1 MTPETRDPVLRTPG
15 LGDTQRLLLERLK
28 REGAQSLADLEEVF
42 DLARETLRQHLNA
55 LEARG
60 LVRRA
65 GRRRSGPGRPEVLY
79 GLAPGGEE
87 LFPRR
92 EGEVLKELAL
102 FLQERDRE
110 DLLEA
115 FFEERARRV
124 RSRARRRLAG
134 LEGRER
140 MEEVAAILSEQG
152 YMAEVV
158 EGPEGEP
165 RLRLSHCPIKDLVS
179 ASRLPC
185 RTELEWVEEALEAPL
200 LRRAWMP
207 EGDHTC
213 TYTSET

>member
-1 MTPETRDPVLRTPG
+1 MTPASRDPVLRTPG

-28 REGAQSLADLEEVF
+28 REGEQSLADLEGAFE
-42 DLARETLRQHLNA
+42 LARETLRQHLNA

-79 GLAPGGEE
+79 GLAPDGEE

-92 EGEVLKELAL
+92 EGEVLGELSA
-102 FLQERDRE
+102 FLLAHGHE

-115 FFEERARRV
+115 FFQERADRTRKL
-124 RSRARRRLAG
+124 ARRRLAG

-140 MEEVAAILSEQG
+140 MEAVALLLSEQG

-158 EGPEGEP
+158 EGSEGEP

-179 ASRLPC
+179 TSRIPC
-185 RTELEWVEEALEAPL
+185 RTELEWVEEALGAPL

-213 TYTSET
+213 TYAREE

>member
-1 MTPETRDPVLRTPG
+1 MRPESRDPVLRTPG

-28 REGAQSLADLEEVF
+28 REGAQSLAELEGAFE
-42 DLARETLRQHLNA
+42 LARETLRQHLNA

-92 EGEVLKELAL
+92 EGEVLRELSA
-102 FLQERDRE
+102 FLLNHGRE

-115 FFEERARRV
+115 FFQERAARV
-124 RSRARRRLAG
+124 REVARSRLAG

-158 EGPEGEP
+158 DEPEGEP

-179 ASRLPC
+179 TSRIPC
-185 RTELEWVEEALEAPL
+185 RTELEWVEEALDAPL
-200 LRRAWMP
+200 HRRAWMP

-213 TYTSET
+213 TYAPEE